1 MQIQHLAHQHVGCAV
16 TVHTRYGV
24 HHGILHHIDQNG
36 MYLRLFP
43 QHGGYGGQM
52 DGTMMTGEENVDAV
66 ILSQDAD
73 AGDLTGVFFPFFF
86 IPFAAALAFSPY
98 RYWW

>member
-1 MQIQHLAHQHVGCAV
+1 MQIQQMAQQHIGRAV

-43 QHGGYGGQM
+43 QNGGQM
-52 DGTMMTGEENVDAV
+52 GGQMMVGEENLDAATLDQ
-66 ILSQDAD
+66 LSND
-73 AGDLTGVFFPFFF
+73 GDTTEAFFPFFF
-86 IPFAAALAFSPY
+86 IPFAAAMAFSPY
-98 RYWW
+98 AYWW